1 MSERCIIDVEVFAV
15 KVQVNLND
23 DVVKKIDSYAKA
35 IGVSRS
41 AVCAMWI
48 GNAVLGVDKATE
60 TLQRVSDDMVKAMA
74 QEKEKKKK

>member
-1 MSERCIIDVEVFAV
+1 M

-23 DVVKKIDSYAKA
+23 DIVKKIDAYAGA

-60 TLQRVSDDMVKAMA
+60 TLQRMSDGLIDAA
-74 QEKEKKKK
+74 TDEKEKKKKK

>member
-1 MSERCIIDVEVFAV
+1 M

-23 DVVKKIDSYAKA
+23 DIVKKIDAYAGA

-48 GNAVLGVDKATE
+48 GNAVLGLDKATE
-60 TLQRVSDDMVKAMA
+60 TLQRMSDGMVDAVTD
-74 QEKEKKKK
+74 EKEKKKKK

>member
-1 MSERCIIDVEVFAV
+1 M

-23 DVVKKIDSYAKA
+23 DVVKKIDNYAKA

-48 GNAVLGVDKATE
+48 GNALLGVDKATE
-60 TLQRVSDDMVKAMA
+60 TLQRMSDGLIDAA
-74 QEKEKKKK
+74 TDEKEKKKKK

>member
-1 MSERCIIDVEVFAV
+1 M

-23 DVVKKIDSYAKA
+23 DIVKKIDDYAKS

-60 TLQRVSDDMVKAMA
+60 TLQRMSDDMVSQVK
-74 QEKEKKKK
+74 EEKKS